1 MSGSGFRLCHQGH
14 SNPLS
19 NRYCYQCGA
28 SLTDSKEMIERVVGD
43 RYRILRDI
51 GHGGFGQTYLAE
63 DSNRFNEP
71 CVLKELAPSAENQ
84 DTLEKAKE
92 LFTREAEVLY
102 KLQHPQIPRFR
113 EWFVEPTRQSMFLV
127 QDYVEGPT
135 YQEILRDRQPQTFS
149 ESEVVTL
156 LTQLLPVLSYIHGRG
171 VVHRDLSPDNL
182 ICRNSDR
189 LPVLIDFGGVKAGTA
204 SVSQSVRRAQAEVAK
219 PNITL
224 IGKLGYSPEEQM
236 RQGQVSAASD
246 LYALGVTA
254 LVLLTG
260 QEPADL
266 YDSFHLKFD
275 WHNKA
280 QVSPGMTAILDK
292 MVAYKVSDRYTSA
305 VQVLQDIKSPSSPPQ
320 ATPQGS
326 SPQETSLP
334 LGSET
339 VGSSKTLVVAPMGT
353 AIASEIVLGSASSDS
368 LVPNSP
374 GPLAGVKKIPGLIWS
389 GTLSLVRS
397 LLVLLLLVGA
407 GVLGWVAVRSW
418 LQMQQRNFT
427 TPNPVSTQSY
437 SQTEKQRKAQL
448 LSRIG
453 QSSVPSSFFYRLVNE
468 AYYLQ
473 YPEQRGQLLGNG
485 PEDESRRTNWDQVA
499 LQSVTLTEQLSP
511 NARNRLGSYTSSD
524 RAQWS
529 NQLRRKNINARQI
542 YQQAETRLVNALP
555 VYKGTNIHE
564 DPTTSAY
571 QLLNGLIDDQIQEIV
586 TQ

>member
-1 MSGSGFRLCHQGH
+1 MSGFRLCHQGH
-14 SNPLS
+14 SNSLS
-19 NRYCYQCGA
+19 SRYCHQCGA
-28 SLTDSKEMIERVVGD
+28 SLTDAKEMIERVVGD

-71 CVLKELAPSAENQ
+71 CVLKELAPTAENQ

-92 LFTREAEVLY
+92 LFAREAEVLY

-135 YQEILRDRQPQTFS
+135 YQEILRDRQPQNFS

-156 LTQLLPVLSYIHGRG
+156 LTQMLPVLSYIHGRG

-204 SVSQSVRRAQAEVAK
+204 SISQSAQRAQAEVSK

-224 IGKLGYSPEEQM
+224 IGKPGYSPEEQM

-260 QEPADL
+260 QEPAEL

-275 WHNKA
+275 WHDKA
-280 QVSPGMTAILDK
+280 QVSPGITAVLDK
-292 MVAYKVSDRYTSA
+292 MVAYKVSDRYTAA
-305 VQVLQDIKSPSSPPQ
+305 VQVLQDIQRPTRALQATTPQ
-320 ATPQGS
+320 APS
-326 SPQETSLP
+326 QETP
-334 LGSET
+334 LALSPETAGSA
-339 VGSSKTLVVAPMGT
+339 KTLIVAPMGT
-353 AIASEIVLGSASSDS
+353 AIASQIVLGTKE
-368 LVPNSP
+368 PYIQSP
-374 GPLAGVKKIPGLIWS
+374 TSGPLAAVQKIPGLIWS
-389 GTLSLVRS
+389 GTKSLVRAI
-397 LLVLLLLVGA
+397 LVILLLLGA
-407 GVLGWVAVRSW
+407 GTLGWVAVRGW
-418 LQMQQRNFT
+418 LQMQQRNFSSPT
-427 TPNPVSTQSY
+427 PVSTQSY
-437 SQTEKQRKAQL
+437 SFTEKQRKAQL
-448 LSRIG
+448 LRRVE
-453 QSSVPSSFFYRLVNE
+453 QSSIPSSFFYRLVNE

-485 PEDESRRTNWDQVA
+485 PEDESQRTNWDQVA
-499 LQSVTLTEQLSP
+499 LQAVTLTEQLSP
-511 NARNRLGSYTSSD
+511 SARNRLGSYTPSD
-524 RAQWS
+524 HARWR
-529 NQLRRKNINARQI
+529 NQRPRTNANARQI
-542 YQQAETRLVNALP
+542 EQQAETQLKDVLPMYRDTNAQNPDTL
-555 VYKGTNIHE
+555 
-564 DPTTSAY
+564 AY
-571 QLLNGLIDDQIQEIV
+571 QLLSGLIDDRIRKIAGQ
-586 TQ
+586 

>member
-1 MSGSGFRLCHQGH
+1 
-14 SNPLS
+14 
-19 NRYCYQCGA
+19 
-28 SLTDSKEMIERVVGD
+28 LTDAKEMIERVVGD

-84 DTLEKAKE
+84 DTLDKAKE
-92 LFTREAEVLY
+92 LFAREAEVLY

-127 QDYVEGPT
+127 QDFVEGPT
-135 YQEILRDRQPQTFS
+135 YQEILRDRQPRNFS

-156 LTQLLPVLSYIHGRG
+156 FIQLLPVLSYIHGRG

-204 SVSQSVRRAQAEVAK
+204 SISQSLQRAQLEVSK
-219 PNITL
+219 QNITL
-224 IGKLGYSPEEQM
+224 IGKPGYSPEEQM

-275 WHNKA
+275 WHDKA
-280 QVSPGMTAILDK
+280 QVSPGMKAILDK
-292 MVAYKVSDRYTSA
+292 MVAYKVNDRYTAA
-305 VQVLQDIKSPSSPPQ
+305 VQVLQDIQRPSSALSSTPQ
-320 ATPQGS
+320 AVFPPETPIV
-326 SPQETSLP
+326 

-339 VGSSKTLVVAPMGT
+339 VGSAKTLVVAPLGT
-353 AIASEIVLGSASSDS
+353 VIASEAGSRPIGSEAIDSSS
-368 LVPNSP
+368 AA
-374 GPLAGVKKIPGLIWS
+374 PLAAIRGVPGAIWS
-389 GTLSLVRS
+389 GTKSLVRS
-397 LLVLLLLVGA
+397 LLVLLLLLGA
-407 GVLGWVAVRSW
+407 GALGWVAVRGW
-418 LQMQQRNFT
+418 LQMQQRNFS
-427 TPNPVSTQSY
+427 TPTPVSTQSY
-437 SQTEKQRKAQL
+437 SSTEKQRKAQL
-448 LSRIG
+448 LNRIE
-453 QSSVPSSFFYRLVNE
+453 QSSVSSSFFYRLVNE

-473 YPEQRGQLLGNG
+473 YPDQRGQLLGSG

-499 LQSVTLTEQLSP
+499 LQAVTLTEQLSP
-511 NARNRLGSYTSSD
+511 NARNRLGSYTASD
-524 RAQWS
+524 RARWQK
-529 NQLRRKNINARQI
+529 QLRRSRVDADPVYR
-542 YQQAETRLVNALP
+542 QAESQLVRALP
-555 VYKGTNIHE
+555 MYRDTNVR
-564 DPTTSAY
+564 DPNTLAY
-571 QLLNGLIDDQIQEIV
+571 QLLNGLADDRIQEIA